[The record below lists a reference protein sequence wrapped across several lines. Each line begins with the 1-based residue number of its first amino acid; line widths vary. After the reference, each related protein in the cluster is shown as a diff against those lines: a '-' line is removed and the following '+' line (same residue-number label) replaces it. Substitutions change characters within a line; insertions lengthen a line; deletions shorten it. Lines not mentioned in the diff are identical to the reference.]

1 MKKLTAIVDPGPEA
15 GVWLVT
21 VTDDDT
27 KEVQTLTITAGS
39 EKDAAF
45 KAMEQVNGD

>member
-1 MKKLTAIVDPGPEA
+1 MKKLTATVEPEFEA

-27 KEVQTLTITAGS
+27 KEVQTLTITVGS
-39 EKDAAF
+39 EKYAAF

>member
-1 MKKLTAIVDPGPEA
+1 MKKLTAIVDPGPEV

-27 KEVQTLTITAGS
+27 KEVQTLTITAET

-45 KAMEQVNGD
+45 KAMEQVNGN

>member
-1 MKKLTAIVDPGPEA
+1 MKKLTAIVDPGPEV

-21 VTDDDT
+21 VTDNDT
-27 KEVQTLTITAGS
+27 GETFDLVIEAET

-45 KAMEQVNGD
+45 KAMEQVNGN